1 VYNFP
6 NSIITYS
13 ANKLEDIENKVEEI
27 KLEHNKLNRDCVI
40 EVISE
45 PNHEMITFDGH
56 TNISF
61 ELSIYIR
68 HLMYVSNI

>member
-1 VYNFP
+1 MYNFP

-13 ANKLEDIENKVEEI
+13 ANKLEDIKNKEEEI
-27 KLEHNKLNRDCVI
+27 KMEHNKLDRNCVI

-45 PNHEMITFDGH
+45 PNPEMIAFDGH

-68 HLMYVSNI
+68 HLRIN

>member
-1 VYNFP
+1 MVYNFP

-13 ANKLEDIENKVEEI
+13 ANKLENIENKVEEI
-27 KLEHNKLNRDCVI
+27 KLEHEKLDRNCVI

-45 PNHEMITFDGH
+45 PNYEMIAFDGH

-61 ELSIYIR
+61 EISIYIR
-68 HLMYVSNI
+68 HLRIN